1 MSAEGA
7 RISDHQVPAEVS
19 LSDQPSAAGDWQEF
33 IDEDGIKVI
42 QHLVAK
48 RSEKGELSYVIS

>member
-33 IDEDGIKVI
+33 IDEDGKVI
-42 QHLVAK
+42 QHFVAK